1 MLYNN
6 IQKMLLTKPKN
17 EEYGELSLTVDSSKS
32 RTFQI
37 RYQGK
42 LRVDYGDGIT
52 ETLNST
58 SSTSKSHTYT
68 S

>member
-1 MLYNN
+1 MSFS
-6 IQKMLLTKPKN
+6 IQKMLLNKPNN

-32 RTFQI
+32 RTFTI

-42 LRVDYGDGIT
+42 LQVDYGDGIT
-52 ETLNST
+52 ETLRST
-58 SSTSKSHTYT
+58 SSTSKSHIYT

>member
-1 MLYNN
+1 
-6 IQKMLLTKPKN
+6 MLLNKPKN

-32 RTFQI
+32 RTFTI
-37 RYQGK
+37 KYQGK

-52 ETLNST
+52 EKLT
-58 SSTSKSHTYT
+58 SKSFTSKSHTYT